1 MNRKRN
7 REINKL
13 NDLFVRFL
21 LGKNGN
27 EKVLEDMVNAALS
40 DFNFEEVK
48 DLEIIAPYNLSEN
61 IDLKES
67 IIDIKAKTKDNK
79 TVIIEIQLCG
89 NMDFLKR
96 IFYYISKNIV
106 NELKEGE
113 DYKQLSGIIS
123 INLLNFNLDFGD
135 EGKPHRCFKLID
147 TKNHNVDLDFIQMHV
162 IEAKRFIEI
171 IEKSTLGELKKN
183 KLLTWMK
190 FFTTK
195 NLKSIEKELKEAN
208 PIMTKVIE
216 EYKRFTSD
224 DKLMRAYDA
233 RDAFLVGQKI
243 MLDREREEGIKE
255 GIEKGIK
262 RGIKKGIREGKLEGI
277 REGVEKGKLE
287 GIREGVE
294 KGKLEGI
301 KEGRHAEQISM
312 AIAMKNKNMDIK
324 LISEITG
331 LSVEEIRKLRPDGK
345 KL

>member
-1 MNRKRN
+1 MKRN

-13 NDLFVRFL
+13 NDLFVRYL
-21 LGKNGN
+21 LGKIGN

-48 DLEIIAPYNLSEN
+48 DLEIIDPYNLSEN

-67 IIDIKAKTKDNK
+67 IIDIPKGTPSAKAKTKDNK
-79 TVIIEIQLCG
+79 IVIIEIQLYG
-89 NMDFLKR
+89 NIDFVKR

-113 DYKQLSGIIS
+113 DYKNLSRIIS

-135 EGKPHRCFKLID
+135 NGKPHRCFKLID
-147 TKNHNVDLDFIQMHV
+147 TKNHNVDLDFIQMHI

-171 IEKSTLGELKKN
+171 IEKSTLDELKKN

-190 FFTTK
+190 FFTSK

-224 DKLMRAYDA
+224 EKLMRAYDA
-233 RDAFLVGQKI
+233 RDAFLLGQKM
-243 MLDREREEGIKE
+243 MLNREREE
-255 GIEKGIK
+255 EKK
-262 RGIKKGIREGKLEGI
+262 Y
-277 REGVEKGKLE
+277 
-287 GIREGVE
+287 
-294 KGKLEGI
+294 
-301 KEGRHAEQISM
+301 
-312 AIAMKNKNMDIK
+312 IAKNLKNAGLDIK
-324 LISEITG
+324 FISENTG
-331 LSVEEIRKLRPDGK
+331 LSIEEVEKL
-345 KL
+345 

>member
-1 MNRKRN
+1 MKRN

-13 NDLFVRFL
+13 NDLFVRYL
-21 LGKNGN
+21 LGKIGN

-48 DLEIIAPYNLSEN
+48 DLEIIDPYNLSEN

-67 IIDIKAKTKDNK
+67 IIDIPKGTPSAKAKTKDNK
-79 TVIIEIQLCG
+79 IVIIEIQLYG
-89 NMDFLKR
+89 NIDFVKR

-113 DYKQLSGIIS
+113 DYKNLSRIIS

-135 EGKPHRCFKLID
+135 DGKPHRCFKLID
-147 TKNHNVDLDFIQMHV
+147 TKNHNVDLDFIQMHI

-171 IEKSTLGELKKN
+171 IEKSTIDELKKN

-190 FFTTK
+190 FFTSK

-224 DKLMRAYDA
+224 EKLMRAYDA
-233 RDAFLVGQKI
+233 RDAFLLGQKM
-243 MLDREREEGIKE
+243 MLNREREE
-255 GIEKGIK
+255 EKK
-262 RGIKKGIREGKLEGI
+262 Y
-277 REGVEKGKLE
+277 
-287 GIREGVE
+287 
-294 KGKLEGI
+294 
-301 KEGRHAEQISM
+301 
-312 AIAMKNKNMDIK
+312 IAKNLKNAGLDIK
-324 LISEITG
+324 FISENTG
-331 LSVEEIRKLRPDGK
+331 LSIEEVEKL
-345 KL
+345 

>member
-1 MNRKRN
+1 MKRKINRN

-27 EKVLEDMVNAALS
+27 EKVLEDMVNAALR

-48 DLEIIAPYNLSEN
+48 DLEIIDPYNLTEN

-67 IIDIKAKTKDNK
+67 IIDIKAKTKNNQ

-171 IEKSTLGELKKN
+171 IEKSTLDELKKN

-243 MLDREREEGIKE
+243 MLDRERKEGIKE

-262 RGIKKGIREGKLEGI
+262 KGIKKGIREGKLEGI
-277 REGVEKGKLE
+277 REG
-287 GIREGVE
+287 
-294 KGKLEGI
+294 
-301 KEGRHAEQISM
+301 RHAEQISM
-312 AIAMKNKNMDIK
+312 AIAMKKDGADIN
-324 LISEITG
+324 LISKYTG
-331 LSVEEIRKLRPDGK
+331 LTIEEIRNLRPDGE